1 MRLRPSVTFRLI
13 AHLVPA
19 QILAIAV
26 GWAVSLGLV
35 LCGFWSSTMKIDSLA
50 AGRTQNLLI
59 ESLVRGDDGVL
70 RIEPTAALRDEMKR
84 VPTLKLAA
92 YDPSRKMIMRGSA
105 AELTPLLIDR
115 KRFDAPTSRNARG

>member
-1 MRLRPSVTFRLI
+1 
-13 AHLVPA
+13 
-19 QILAIAV
+19 
-26 GWAVSLGLV
+26 
-35 LCGFWSSTMKIDSLA
+35 MKIDSLA